1 MEPSRAEL
9 RDRLLGQQEVP
20 PNLLAQYRKDVD
32 LMVEE
37 IRRRKWWVDLVQAV
51 LVTVGSLVLFF
62 VSAFSWLVA
71 FLLLAKQGVTPAEVA
86 IPAVVGISA
95 LLGVIILLRY
105 YFRRGKSEDVLLELK
120 RIQLQLLELQDRAK
134 LNVDR

>member
-20 PNLLAQYRKDVD
+20 PNMLAQYRKDVD

-51 LVTVGSLVLFF
+51 LVTVGSLVLFL